1 MPADVRGWL
10 GWCDPSQAPQLIF
23 EFSLTE
29 ALGKPSITKKSQGI
43 HSKIEKIGGVYSS
56 AQKDWR
62 KKCVNGDDKKLRQEY
77 VNHEIYAKMT
87 YLLKNMI
94 LVCVYL
100 RFKQL
105 LNRVGRK

>member
-1 MPADVRGWL
+1 MKKLAESIHEPKKLAD
-10 GWCDPSQAPQLIF
+10 
-23 EFSLTE
+23 
-29 ALGKPSITKKSQGI
+29 
-43 HSKIEKIGGVYSS
+43 
-56 AQKDWR
+56 
-62 KKCVNGDDKKLRQEY
+62 KCANGDGKSSQQEY
-77 VNHEIYAKMT
+77 VNHEIYDKIA

>member
-1 MPADVRGWL
+1 MY
-10 GWCDPSQAPQLIF
+10 
-23 EFSLTE
+23 
-29 ALGKPSITKKSQGI
+29 I
-43 HSKIEKIGGVYSS
+43 HSKSERNGGVYSS
-56 AQKDWR
+56 AQKNWR
-62 KKCVNGDDKKLRQEY
+62 KKCVNGDDKKSRQEY
-77 VNHEIYAKMT
+77 VNQEIYDKMA

>member
-1 MPADVRGWL
+1 MT
-10 GWCDPSQAPQLIF
+10 CIQF
-23 EFSLTE
+23 
-29 ALGKPSITKKSQGI
+29 KS
-43 HSKIEKIGGVYSS
+43 EKIGGVYSW
-56 AQKDWR
+56 AQKNWR
-62 KKCVNGDDKKLRQEY
+62 KKCVNGDDKNSRQEY
-77 VNHEIYAKMT
+77 VNHEIYDKIA